1 MGLGSYWVPSGYYF
15 KEINLL
21 RHRKPCFA
29 KTPNA
34 IRKAATKSC
43 ASLRN
48 SLHLTAIQDKIHR
61 DFPEKTWLTAP
72 LFTNSVQQLSYFF
85 FFLFHHK
92 LRSSQIQPSQTRLPT
107 SPPKQQTNRRQSR
120 YTTLPI
126 FRNFTKINS
135 CYRSNCLTCFCMQ
148 KEPDLV
154 PLQWGRAAL
163 LVPVSDLTFFPARK
177 MI

>member
-1 MGLGSYWVPSGYYF
+1 MGLGSYWVTDQLLFQRNKSF
-15 KEINLL
+15 KTYEALL
-21 RHRKPCFA
+21 CQNA
-29 KTPNA
+29 K
-34 IRKAATKSC
+34 RYQEGSHKVLC
-43 ASLRN
+43 
-48 SLHLTAIQDKIHR
+48 
-61 DFPEKTWLTAP
+61 
-72 LFTNSVQQLSYFF
+72 LFTEFPGSNCYSGQNSQGFSWEDLINHAIIYKFSPATVN
-85 FFLFHHK
+85 FLFHHK
-92 LRSSQIQPSQTRLPT
+92 LRSSRIQPSQTRLPT
-107 SPPKQQTNRRQSR
+107 SPPKQQTNSRQSV

-163 LVPVSDLTFFPARK
+163 LVPVSDLTFFPAQE